1 VPVNGTLEERAP
13 ARDNTDRKDMAGE
26 KEIRTK
32 IASVKNMQK
41 ITSAMEKVAASKIR
55 KAQQQ
60 MEASR
65 PYAERVRRVVGHL
78 AFANPDYKHPFL
90 TEREAQ
96 RVGYIVISTDRGL
109 CGGLNANL
117 FKTVIGEISRWQAE
131 DVKVD
136 LALVGAKAVQFFR
149 RMGGSVVGTA
159 SHLGDRP
166 TVNDLIG
173 SIKIMLDSYSEGTI
187 DRLFLVHN
195 EFVNSMTQ
203 TPDVKQLLPT
213 AGIAKDGDEL
223 QKHWDYIYEPGADE
237 LLDDVL
243 MRYIESQVYRGA
255 VENFACEMA
264 AKMVAMKSA
273 TDNAGE
279 IIDGLQLQ
287 YNKARQAAITQ
298 EISEIVGGAAA
309 VSG

>member
-1 VPVNGTLEERAP
+1 
-13 ARDNTDRKDMAGE
+13 MAGE

-32 IASVKNMQK
+32 IRSVQNMQK
-41 ITSAMEKVAASKIR
+41 ITKAMEMVAASKIR
-55 KAQQQ
+55 KAQVQ

-65 PYAERVRRVVGHL
+65 PYAERIRRVVGHL
-78 AFANPDYKHPFL
+78 AHANPDYKHPFL
-90 TEREAQ
+90 VQREVK

-109 CGGLNANL
+109 CGGLNVNM
-117 FKTVIGEISRWQAE
+117 FKTVIGELAKWQAE
-131 DVKVD
+131 NVEVD
-136 LALVGAKAVQFFR
+136 LALVGQKAVLFFR
-149 RMGGSVVGTA
+149 RLGGNVVGTA

-166 TVNDLIG
+166 SVNDLIG
-173 SIKIMLDSYSEGTI
+173 SIKIMLDSYSEGKI

-195 EFVNSMTQ
+195 EFVSTMSQ
-203 TPDVKQLLPT
+203 VPEVKTLLPVSEIDLGEET
-213 AGIAKDGDEL
+213 L
-223 QKHWDYIYEPGADE
+223 QEHWDYIYEPDAVD

-264 AKMVAMKSA
+264 AKMIAMKSA

-279 IIDGLQLQ
+279 IIDKLQLA

>member
-1 VPVNGTLEERAP
+1 
-13 ARDNTDRKDMAGE
+13 MAGE
-26 KEIRTK
+26 KEIRSK

-65 PYAERVRRVVGHL
+65 PYAQRIRRVVGHL
-78 AFANPDYKHPFL
+78 TQANPDYKHPFL
-90 TEREAQ
+90 TEREVK

-117 FKTVIGEISRWQAE
+117 FKSVIGELVDWRE
-131 DVKVD
+131 KDVPVD
-136 LALVGAKAVQFFR
+136 MVLVGAKAVQFFR
-149 RMGGSVVGTA
+149 RLGGNVVGTA
-159 SHLGDRP
+159 THLGDKP
-166 TVNDLIG
+166 SVNDLIG
-173 SIKIMLDSYSEGTI
+173 AIKIMLDAYEEGTI

-195 EFVNSMTQ
+195 EFVSAMSQKPEVT
-203 TPDVKQLLPT
+203 QLLP
-213 AGIAKDGDEL
+213 ARVELEEGEL
-223 QKHWDYIYEPGADE
+223 QEHWDYIYEPDAAE

-243 MRYIESQVYRGA
+243 GRYIESLVYRGA

>member
-1 VPVNGTLEERAP
+1 V
-13 ARDNTDRKDMAGE
+13 AGE
-26 KEIRTK
+26 KEIRSK

-60 MEASR
+60 MEESR
-65 PYAERVRRVVGHL
+65 PYAQRIRRVIGHL
-78 AFANPDYKHPFL
+78 AHANPDYKHPFL
-90 TEREAQ
+90 IERDAK
-96 RVGYIVISTDRGL
+96 RVGLIIISTDRGL

-117 FKTVIGEISRWQAE
+117 FKTVIGEIAKWQEEGAE
-131 DVKVD
+131 VD

-149 RMGGSVVGTA
+149 RMGGNVVGTA

-166 TVNDLIG
+166 SVNDLIG
-173 SIKIMLDSYSEGTI
+173 AITIMLQAYEEGTI
-187 DRLFLVHN
+187 DRLYLVHN
-195 EFVNSMTQ
+195 EFVSAMSQKPEVT
-203 TPDVKQLLPT
+203 TLLPVSQIDLGGESL
-213 AGIAKDGDEL
+213 AE
-223 QKHWDYIYEPGADE
+223 HWDYIYEPDAGE
-237 LLDDVL
+237 LLDEVL
-243 MRYIESQVYRGA
+243 TRYIESQVYRGA

-279 IIDGLQLQ
+279 IIDGLQLE

>member
-1 VPVNGTLEERAP
+1 
-13 ARDNTDRKDMAGE
+13 MAGE
-26 KEIRTK
+26 KEIRSK

-55 KAQQQ
+55 KAQKQ
-60 MEASR
+60 MQESR
-65 PYAERVRRVVGHL
+65 PYAQRIRRVIGHL
-78 AFANPDYKHPFL
+78 SHANPDYKHPFL
-90 TEREAQ
+90 IEREAK
-96 RVGYIVISTDRGL
+96 RVGLIIISTDRGL

-117 FKTVIGEISRWQAE
+117 FKTVIGEIAKWQGEGAE
-131 DVKVD
+131 VD

-149 RMGGSVVGTA
+149 RMGGNVVGTA
-159 SHLGDRP
+159 THLGDRP
-166 TVNDLIG
+166 SVNDLIG
-173 SIKIMLDSYSEGTI
+173 AITIMLQSYEEGTI
-187 DRLFLVHN
+187 DRLYLVHN
-195 EFVNSMTQ
+195 EFVSAMSQKPEVT
-203 TPDVKQLLPT
+203 TLLPVSQIDL
-213 AGIAKDGDEL
+213 GSESL
-223 QKHWDYIYEPGADE
+223 QEHWDYIYEPDAGE
-237 LLDDVL
+237 LLDEVL
-243 MRYIESQVYRGA
+243 TRYIESQVYRGA

-279 IIDGLQLQ
+279 IIDGLQLE